1 MADDLGERT
10 EDPTERK
17 IQQARLKGQVAKS
30 TDLTSV
36 VGLFGSL
43 VSIALIATWAGRFA
57 MDIMRRSFN
66 DGFAGDPISLD
77 GVMPMIRQA
86 AQHSVWLIL
95 PVMGISALV
104 AIIANAAQSMPIF
117 SLQPIQP
124 KLSKLNPIEGFKR
137 VFGVKGLVRTSMS
150 LAKLTAALAVA
161 SLLTSMKFERI
172 VELPGLPI
180 PQIVLVGARLVLETV
195 LWILFFLLVIAFA
208 DFMYQKWQ
216 HKKDLRMSKHE
227 VKDERKSMDGDP
239 EIKRRRM
246 KMMME
251 AAQQRVGTAV
261 PQADVVVTNPTHFS
275 VAIKYDPEWA
285 APRVTAKGGDHLAFR
300 IRALAVTSGVPIVER
315 PPLARALY
323 WNTEVGTEIAPE
335 QYEAV
340 AEVLAYVY
348 RLDSELETS
357 TRSAIESRKAAR
369 PAQAGVGGDA

>member
-17 IQQARLKGQVAKS
+17 LQQAREKGQIAKS

-36 VGLFGSL
+36 FSLFGSL
-43 VSIALIATWAGRFA
+43 VSIALIATWSGRFA
-57 MDIMRRSFN
+57 MDVMRRSFD
-66 DGFAGDPISLD
+66 DGFTHSQLSLD
-77 GVMPMIRQA
+77 GVWPMVRQSA
-86 AQHSVWLIL
+86 EHALVLIL
-95 PVMGISALV
+95 PVMGIGAIV
-104 AIIANAAQSMPIF
+104 AVIANAAQSMPIF

-124 KLSKLNPIEGFKR
+124 KLSKLDPIAGIKR
-137 VFGVKGLVRTSMS
+137 VFGLKGVVKTLMS
-150 LAKLTAALAVA
+150 IAKLSAALTVA
-161 SLLTSMKFERI
+161 GILTKLKLEQI
-172 VELPGLPI
+172 VELPSLPLGEI
-180 PQIVLVGARLVLETV
+180 LLVGVRLVLETV
-195 LWILFFLLVIAFA
+195 LWILFFLLLIAVA
-208 DFMYQKWQ
+208 DFLYQKWQ

-251 AAQQRVGTAV
+251 AAQQRVGSAV
-261 PQADVVVTNPTHFS
+261 PEADVIVTNPTHFS
-275 VAIKYDPEWA
+275 VAIKYEPEWA

-300 IRALAVTSGVPIVER
+300 IRALAVSSGVPIVER

-323 WNTEVGTEIAPE
+323 WNTEVGTDIAPE
-335 QYEAV
+335 HYEAV

-357 TRSAIESRKAAR
+357 SRSRIQQAALGAES
-369 PAQAGVGGDA
+369 